1 MQKLIIRIKNSLLH
15 NMLSQS
21 GSPRVGGGTLPWGGG
36 TLPWGGGR
44 RSSKVFETKLL
55 TENINSNSVSVG

>member
-1 MQKLIIRIKNSLLH
+1 MQKLIIRMKNSLLH

-21 GSPRVGGGTLPWGGG
+21 GRQEWGGTLPWGGG
-36 TLPWGGGR
+36 GGGGGP
-44 RSSKVFETKLL
+44 KFFKQKLL